1 MKKVIFSLKPAWAE
15 KILSGE
21 KKVEFRRSVCTESVE
36 RILLY
41 ETSPVRKIT
50 GEVCVDVIISGT
62 PEEVWEKLG
71 EKAAMTK
78 REYDRYYLKKDRAV
92 AYCLSH
98 PVRYERGRELAE
110 YGIASAPRSFVYV
123 ECGEEE

>member
-21 KKVEFRRSVCTESVE
+21 KKVEFRKSICTESVD
-36 RILLY
+36 RILIY
-41 ETSPVRKIT
+41 ETAPVRKIT
-50 GEVCVDVIISGT
+50 GEVSVDVIVSGT

-71 EKAAMTK
+71 DKAAMTK
-78 REYDRYYLKKDRAV
+78 REYDRYYRKKDRAV

-98 PVRYERGRELAE
+98 PVRYERERDLEE
-110 YGIASAPRSFVYV
+110 YGISSAPRSFVYV

>member
-21 KKVEFRRSVCTESVE
+21 KKVEFRRSVCTESVD

-50 GEVCVDVIISGT
+50 GEVCVDVIISGA

-71 EKAAMTK
+71 DKAAMTK

-98 PVRYERGRELAE
+98 PVRYERERDLEE
-110 YGIASAPRSFVYV
+110 YGISSAPRSFVYV
-123 ECGEEE
+123 ECGEED

>member
-21 KKVEFRRSVCTESVE
+21 KKVEFRRSVCTESVD

-41 ETSPVRKIT
+41 ETSPVRKVT

-71 EKAAMTK
+71 DKAAMTK
-78 REYDRYYLKKDRAV
+78 REYDRYYRKKNRAV

-98 PVRYERGRELAE
+98 PVRYERERDLEE

-123 ECGEEE
+123 ECGDGE

>member
-21 KKVEFRRSVCTESVE
+21 KKVEFRKSVCTESVD

-41 ETSPVRKIT
+41 ETSPVRKIM
-50 GEVCVDVIISGT
+50 GEVCVDVIISGA

-71 EKAAMTK
+71 DKAAMTK
-78 REYDRYYLKKDRAV
+78 REYDRYYLKRNRAV

-98 PVRYERGRELAE
+98 PVRYERGRNLEE

-123 ECGEEE
+123 ECGDGE

>member
-21 KKVEFRRSVCTESVE
+21 KKVEFRKSVCTESVD

-50 GEVCVDVIISGT
+50 GEVCVDVIVSGT

-78 REYDRYYLKKDRAV
+78 REYDRYYRKKDRAV

-98 PVRYERGRELAE
+98 PVRYERQRNLEE
-110 YGIASAPRSFVYV
+110 YGISSTPRSFVYV
-123 ECGEEE
+123 ECGE